1 MPAVLIESVGVG
13 ESNVESGDAA
23 SGAQEE
29 RWCRL
34 VVFQAGHTLLAL
46 LLDEAPALWSQPVWY
61 QQQP

>member
-1 MPAVLIESVGVG
+1 MRVPAVLIESVGVG
-13 ESNVESGDAA
+13 ESGDAA